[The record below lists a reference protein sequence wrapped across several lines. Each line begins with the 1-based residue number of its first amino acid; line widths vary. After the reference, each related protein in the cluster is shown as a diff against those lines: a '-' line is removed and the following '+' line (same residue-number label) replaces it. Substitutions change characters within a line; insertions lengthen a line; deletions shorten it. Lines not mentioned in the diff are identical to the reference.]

1 MNRMIDILTPAWA
14 VHFHADGQTG
24 HSSAC
29 YDARCGIPP
38 LGTSE
43 EPRFA
48 SGPPSRP
55 LMATRRGVRS
65 GLRWPAASAAGSR
78 TRNDHF
84 ASSWRSH
91 VSSDASPSIRSVSSA
106 LKRAP

>member
-1 MNRMIDILTPAWA
+1 MTRIFTPAWA

-24 HSSAC
+24 HSAAC

-48 SGPPSRP
+48 AGPPSRP
-55 LMATRRGVRS
+55 LMAARRGVRA
-65 GLRWPAASAAGSR
+65 GLRRPIARRRGLANAA
-78 TRNDHF
+78 
-84 ASSWRSH
+84 
-91 VSSDASPSIRSVSSA
+91 
-106 LKRAP
+106 

>member
-1 MNRMIDILTPAWA
+1 MTRIFTPAWA

-24 HSSAC
+24 HSAAC

-48 SGPPSRP
+48 AGPPSRP
-55 LMATRRGVRS
+55 LMATRRGVRA
-65 GLRWPAASAAGSR
+65 GLRRPIARRRGLANAA
-78 TRNDHF
+78 
-84 ASSWRSH
+84 
-91 VSSDASPSIRSVSSA
+91 
-106 LKRAP
+106 